1 MSEAAKKILEEA
13 LRLSVDERSQL
24 AKQLLD
30 SVAAANDAMEPE
42 ELAEYPTVCASFTEA
57 LHALDQDRAFLTE
70 GGVFTDDAIDAYIE
84 LKKAEIEAVM
94 MVTHPKEFELY
105 YSV

>member
-42 ELAEYPTVCASFTEA
+42 ELA
-57 LHALDQDRAFLTE
+57 ALDAAIEETYADEKAGRVRDLFEAFPQLR
-70 GGVFTDDAIDAYIE
+70 
-84 LKKAEIEAVM
+84 
-94 MVTHPKEFELY
+94 
-105 YSV
+105 SNS